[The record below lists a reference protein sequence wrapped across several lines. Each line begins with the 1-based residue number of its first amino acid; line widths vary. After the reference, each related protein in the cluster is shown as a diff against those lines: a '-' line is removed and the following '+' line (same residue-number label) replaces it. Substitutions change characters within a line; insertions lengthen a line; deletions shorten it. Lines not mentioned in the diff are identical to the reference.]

1 MSDTAQSMVSRPQWA
16 GGPAK
21 SSPVRR
27 RGENLLP
34 VQPVK
39 QRQPLH
45 QQVFIP
51 SERVPAQGRGPAGK
65 PALPFSRLILRHTIT
80 RLSFSSRTRKAA
92 EGLAPFGGFSDDRRI
107 KNDLSSI
114 SSGWSARS
122 RRQRRGSC
130 GDQRQRGPCLR
141 CGPWRWERRGRS
153 SCCPCTPGTGR
164 SQRPSFRRHRP

>member
-65 PALPFSRLILRHTIT
+65 PAGQNQMGRLAQLLFKAGGHPVDQGGGAADRAAQDALGGVGADGLPGRFRLPFC
-80 RLSFSSRTRKAA
+80 
-92 EGLAPFGGFSDDRRI
+92 DDS
-107 KNDLSSI
+107 N
-114 SSGWSARS
+114 
-122 RRQRRGSC
+122 SC
-130 GDQRQRGPCLR
+130 INAM
-141 CGPWRWERRGRS
+141 
-153 SCCPCTPGTGR
+153 
-164 SQRPSFRRHRP
+164 